1 MNNYDPIKF
10 TQRYVFGN
18 DTDSNT
24 EPLSTGNDYND
35 HIRPLTGFPKPQAFE
50 FDMLDYLTNGA
61 GRYATPTIFPLV
73 DQFFDAS
80 TDILTGTYSG
90 TAAIRNALGFGDPSD
105 EEAFKQATGAAIWQY
120 GTDTLGL
127 DFAERAYLFGTTGFT
142 LDLTNANFIVGSNG
156 EKSITGMRVKA
167 DPDNFD
173 FVGGAGPVN
182 KVANLILVPA
192 YDPYG
197 LGRAEVPINFTTS
210 TEGREYGT
218 SANPYNFN
226 KYSTDEIYETLF
238 TSIAGTASGK
248 AKLATGIANLLVF
261 PTTFSPYRA
270 GSYLSNIKSDS
281 FLSYIRNNSQVIY
294 GTPGNDNLDFQDE
307 RGSRPVDRNFP
318 SYLMVGGDGNDRI
331 TSNSLDDEL
340 LGGDDHDV
348 LEGGG
353 GDDTLNGGAGND
365 NLDGGTGE
373 DIAVFSDDF
382 ENYDY
387 AISQDKTTNT
397 FGHNRGTQTDGVD
410 TLKNIEWGQ
419 FGGNSNP
426 NLSGPPNLIPL
437 PLEDGVKDIEAV
449 RAIDNTVSPNPN
461 DPPTP
466 PNVTITAP
474 VAMLDGNV
482 DYTLNISPYKPDTQ
496 YNISYILDTSAS
508 MDSGELQQAKNAY
521 TDLTNYFINSGLA
534 ENINF
539 GVVKFSR
546 NATFRDTS

>member
-1 MNNYDPIKF
+1 MLIEYSSYSFSNITMNNYDPIKF
-10 TQRYVFGN
+10 TQRLVFGR
-18 DTDSNT
+18 DTMSGT
-24 EPLSTGNDYND
+24 LSTDDDYND
-35 HIRPLTGFPKPQAFE
+35 HIRPGGSIPPGFE

-73 DQFFDAS
+73 DQFFAAS
-80 TDILTGTYSG
+80 TALPSRNYSG
-90 TAAIRNALGFGDPSD
+90 TAEIRQALGLDGADRNA
-105 EEAFKQATGAAIWQY
+105 EFKQATEAAIWQY
-120 GTDTLGL
+120 GTDTLSS

-142 LDLTNANFIVGSNG
+142 LDLTNATFTVGSNG

-167 DPDNFD
+167 NPDNFD

-182 KVANLILVPA
+182 FAANLILVPA

-210 TEGREYGT
+210 TDGREYGT
-218 SANPYNFN
+218 SAKPYDFD
-226 KYSTDEIYETLF
+226 KYGYDEIYETLF
-238 TSIAGTASGK
+238 TSVSGTVSGA
-248 AKLATGIANLLVF
+248 AKLAAGIANF
-261 PTTFSPYRA
+261 FSAPNSLARS

-294 GTPGNDNLDFQDE
+294 GTPGNDDLDFQDE
-307 RGSRPVDRNFP
+307 RGSRPVGRNFP

-340 LGGDDHDV
+340 LGGDDNDV

-353 GDDTLNGGAGND
+353 GHDTLNGGAGND
-365 NLDGGTGE
+365 NLNGGTGE
-373 DIAVFSDDF
+373 DIAIFSDDF

-508 MDSGELQQAKNAY
+508 MDSGELQQAKDAY
-521 TDLTNYFINSGLA
+521 TNLTNYFINNGLA
-534 ENINF
+534 EGASHFCKI
-539 GVVKFSR
+539 R
-546 NATFRDTS
+546 